1 MLRKISLIL
10 FILIQATVFAQDWQD
25 VRFSALTLNEG
36 LSQLTVTTIFQDSKG
51 MMWFGTRDGLNSY
64 NGKNFKVYKLNQFD
78 NRVDNHIVA
87 ICEDADKNL
96 WIGTT
101 NGLVCMEYISGKI
114 KSYFHNKK
122 DPSSL
127 SDNYIFSLTSDN
139 LNRIIVGTKSGLNI
153 FDKTSGNFN
162 HYFFN
167 GLLKS
172 NPIRS
177 LCVSKDESMYIATV
191 SQGLLQ
197 VDKNMNLINQFKID
211 NQPVEKQVSVV
222 FEDKSGLIWFGGI
235 NKGLCVLNPGNKTL
249 QRFTINDGIE
259 DNNNIRAIEDDGKGN
274 LIIGTFNGL
283 YLFNKATARFTAF
296 SDLYIPGGE
305 INHYSILAAKYDNA
319 GTLWIGTYAGGASN
333 YHPNNKR
340 FTYYNPAEQNKYTGV
355 IGMMIEDENGNLWIA
370 SEGAGLI
377 GWNVNNRKFT
387 FNKIEP
393 QTENNFSK
401 NIIKSIFYEGDNIY
415 CGTSRS
421 EIYLFNIK
429 THKFRFLYKLNDE
442 RKVIYNILKDKNGNL
457 WVGATGDKTGLYCIK
472 RNGQIQSVFTSG
484 KNKNYTFNDV
494 RSLLLLRENVLLVGT
509 RFDGLLLFDYSKNTV
524 KPIPLHVKNE
534 NSTADSKYITSIFR
548 DSGNKI
554 WIGTYGKGVYNFTE
568 NEGIIA
574 HYNKNNGLLDE
585 DVCSIIESDNHNIW
599 IASKSAIAELNT
611 QTNKIKNFSNK
622 NGISLL
628 EISLQ
633 AAFKSADGRLFFSGS
648 NGFISFQPQNLSTNN
663 FVPPVVFTVFSV
675 NNVPV
680 EVNDSSQILTQNLNT
695 ITEIDLSYNQANISI
710 AFAALNYIFPEH
722 NTYAIKL
729 DGVDKEWT
737 SIGARNEINYA
748 NLAPGTYTFMVKAAN
763 NDGVWNETPAKLKI
777 HISPPFWKTWWAYT
791 FYFLLLIAAFLVVIY
806 YLKLKH
812 DLEARINLK
821 QLEQEK
827 SDEFNKERIQLFTNF
842 SHEMRTPLTMILTPL
857 IDLIDKSELLTPLYK
872 ESLQLIQKNANRLLL
887 LVNQLMDFQK
897 TESGKM
903 KLNVSE
909 NDMVDLLSEV
919 YLSFNELAKT
929 QKINFQFDNT
939 YDKLPAYFDENLIEK
954 VCFNL
959 ISNALKFSKEKG
971 SVKLG
976 LKKVSIADKNSFPY
990 EAQEDLKELIGDG
1003 LMITV
1008 EDNGLGISEDNL
1020 KDIFTPF
1027 YQVQASA
1034 KKIQPG
1040 SGIGL
1045 SLTRSIVK
1053 LSHGA
1058 IWATSELNI
1067 GTTFT
1072 VVIPIEKENFTDAE
1086 FADEKPIFSVE
1097 EQVELPVMPLD
1108 SKNKTVLVID
1118 DDDDIRQ
1125 FIANSLSATYKILT
1139 AVDGKQGLEIAIAE
1153 MPDIVL
1159 CDVMMPHITGLELC
1173 KKLKSN
1179 IKTGHIPIILITSR
1193 ALSMQIQEGFNA
1205 GADEY
1210 LTKPFRTSNLLLK
1223 INTLLQNRERL
1234 KNIYS
1239 KKFSLESLG
1248 IEVVSSDER
1257 FMTRINEIIQN
1268 NFANQELDIDFIAS
1282 ELGMSRTNLYRKVK
1296 SLTNLS
1302 TIDLIINIRLLTAK
1316 RMLIESD
1323 LSIAETAYETGFN
1336 SPAYFTTSFKKQYG
1350 ITPKEYIDQ
1359 NKLLQNH

>member
-1 MLRKISLIL
+1 MLRKITIL
-10 FILIQATVFAQDWQD
+10 LFLLIQYTLFAQDWQD
-25 VRFSALTLNEG
+25 VRFSALTIKEG
-36 LSQLTVTTIFQDSKG
+36 LSQLTVTAIFQDSKG

-64 NGKNFKVYKLNQFD
+64 DGKSFKVYKLNKND

-101 NGLVCMEYISGKI
+101 NGLVCMQYISGEI
-114 KSYFHNKK
+114 TSYFHDKN
-122 DPSSL
+122 DPASL
-127 SDNYIFSLTSDN
+127 SDNYVFALASDKSG
-139 LNRIIVGTKSGLNI
+139 RIIVGTKSGLNI
-153 FDKTSGNFN
+153 FDKTSGNFVK
-162 HYFFN
+162 YFFN
-167 GLLKS
+167 GILKS
-172 NPIRS
+172 NHIRS
-177 LCVSKDESMYIATV
+177 LCVSKDESMYIGTV

-197 VDKNMNLINQFKID
+197 VDKNMNLINQYKID
-211 NQPVEKQVSVV
+211 NLPVEKQVNVV

-249 QRFTINDGIE
+249 QRFTINDVIK

-283 YLFNKATARFTAF
+283 YLFNKATAKFTAF
-296 SDLYIPGGE
+296 SELYIPGGG
-305 INHYSILAAKYDNA
+305 INHYSILATKYDNA
-319 GTLWIGTYAGGASN
+319 GTLWVGTYAGGASS
-333 YHPNNKR
+333 YHPNIKR
-340 FTYYNPAEQNKYTGV
+340 FTFYNPAEQNKYTSV
-355 IGMMIEDENGNLWIA
+355 IGMMIEDKNKNLWIA
-370 SEGAGLI
+370 SEGTGLI

-387 FNKIEP
+387 FNLIEP
-393 QTENNFSK
+393 ENESNYTK
-401 NIIKSIFYEGDNIY
+401 NIIKSILYDGDNIY
-415 CGTSRS
+415 CGTSNS

-429 THKFRFLYKLNDE
+429 TRKFKFLHKLDEE
-442 RKVIYNILKDKNGNL
+442 RKVIYNILKDKDGNL
-457 WVGATGDKTGLYCIK
+457 WAGATGDKTGLYCIK
-472 RNGQIQSVFTSG
+472 KDGQIQSVFNSE
-484 KNKNYTFNDV
+484 KNKNYTFNGV
-494 RSLLLLRENVLLVGT
+494 RSLLLLSDNVLLVGT
-509 RFDGLLLFDYSKNTV
+509 RFDGLFLFDYAKNIV
-524 KPIPLHVKNE
+524 KPIPLVTKNE
-534 NSTADSKYITSIFR
+534 KSTADSKYVTSIFK
-548 DSGNKI
+548 DSKNSI
-554 WIGTYGKGVYNFTE
+554 WIGTYGKGVYNYTE
-568 NEGIIA
+568 KEGIIA
-574 HYNKNNGLLDE
+574 HYTKNNGLLDE
-585 DVCSIIESDNHNIW
+585 NVCSIIESDNRNIW

-611 QTNKIKNFSNK
+611 ETNKIKNFSNK

-628 EISLQ
+628 ETSMQ
-633 AAFKSADGRLFFSGS
+633 AAFKSTDGRLFFSGS
-648 NGFISFQPQNLSTNN
+648 NGFISFFPQNLSLNE
-663 FVPPVVFTVFSV
+663 FVPPVIFTSFVV

-680 EVNDSSQILTQNLNT
+680 EINDSSEILNQNLNT
-695 ITEIDLSYNQANISI
+695 IDQINLKYNQSNIAIS
-710 AFAALNYIFPEH
+710 FAALNYIFPEH

-729 DGVDKEWT
+729 VGVDDYWT
-737 SIGARNEINYA
+737 NIGSRNEMNYA
-748 NLAPGTYTFMVKAAN
+748 NLAPGKYTFMVKAAN
-763 NDGVWNETPAKLKI
+763 NDGVWNNSPISLHI
-777 HISPPFWKTWWAYT
+777 QISPPFWKTWWAYS
-791 FYFLLLIAAFLVVIY
+791 FYFLLVIAAFVVVLY
-806 YLKLKH
+806 YLNLKH
-812 DLEARINLK
+812 NLEARIALK
-821 QLEQEK
+821 QLEKDK
-827 SDEFNKERIQLFTNF
+827 SDEFNKERILLFTNL

-857 IDLIDKSELLTPLYK
+857 LDLIDKSELLTPLYK

-903 KLNVSE
+903 KLAVSE
-909 NDMVDLLSEV
+909 NDMVDFLSEV

-929 QKINFQFDNT
+929 QKINFQFENA
-939 YDKLPAYFDENLIEK
+939 YDKMLVYFDENLFEK

-959 ISNALKFSKEKG
+959 ISNAFKFSKENG

-976 LKKVSIADKNSFPY
+976 LKRISTTDRSSFPKK
-990 EAQEDLKELIGDG
+990 AQEDLKDLKGDG
-1003 LMITV
+1003 LMITF
-1008 EDNGLGISEDNL
+1008 EDNGLGISGENL
-1020 KDIFTPF
+1020 KEIFTPF
-1027 YQVQASA
+1027 FQVQASV
-1034 KKIQPG
+1034 KKIQSG

-1053 LSHGA
+1053 LSHGT
-1058 IWATSELNI
+1058 IWATSELNT

-1072 VVIPIEKENFTDAE
+1072 VVIPIEKENFVDVE
-1086 FADEKPIFSVE
+1086 FAGVKPKFTIDEPVE
-1097 EQVELPVMPLD
+1097 IPLNPVD

-1125 FIANSLSATYKILT
+1125 FIANSLSKTYKTLT

-1159 CDVMMPHITGLELC
+1159 CDVMMPHITGIELC
-1173 KKLKSN
+1173 KNLKAN

-1210 LTKPFRTSNLLLK
+1210 ITKPFRTSNLLLK
-1223 INTLLQNRERL
+1223 INTLIQNRERL
-1234 KNIYS
+1234 KNVYS

-1268 NFANQELDIDFIAS
+1268 NFSNQELDIDFIAS

-1323 LSIAETAYETGFN
+1323 LSIAEIAYETGFN

-1350 ITPKEYIDQ
+1350 ITPKEFIER
-1359 NKLLQNH
+1359 NKNAK